1 MAGGDMA
8 FEMAPMMDAAPNAGA
23 GPKNGPVPSPAT
35 GNGGSASGP
44 SGSGRD

>member
-1 MAGGDMA
+1 MAGGDM
-8 FEMAPMMDAAPNAGA
+8 FEMAPMMADAPNAGA